1 MINLIERIEEA
12 HRAIRPHVM
21 VTPLVSARRLSA
33 ALGCEVL
40 LKADHLQPT
49 GSFKL
54 RGATNKQRLLSQNG
68 GHRRVLTAST
78 GNHGRAAAYAS
89 QFFDMDV
96 VVYMSANTAPENIA
110 AVEGLGASV
119 TLIEGGAL
127 AAEIAAR
134 RDSEEQGIPYLAPY
148 NDYDTIAGQ
157 GTVGLEISEQTDR
170 LDAAFICVGGG
181 GLAAGAGIALKERFP
196 GIEVI
201 GVSPQASQSMLSS
214 LAAGKIVETPE
225 WETLSDHSMGAV
237 EPGSVT
243 FPICQSVID
252 RTVAVSEDEIAQ
264 AMREIADGE
273 QWMIEGAAGV
283 AVAGLTRLAKQYR
296 GARVAVILCGR
307 NVPLDTFLRAMAM
320 STPLGS

>member
-1 MINLIERIEEA
+1 MTDLIERIEEA

-33 ALGCEVL
+33 ALGCELL
-40 LKADHLQPT
+40 LKADHFQPT

-54 RGATNKQRLLSQNG
+54 RGATNKLRLLSQAN
-68 GHRRVLTAST
+68 HRRVLTAST

-89 QFFDMDV
+89 RFFTIDV
-96 VVYMSANTAPENIA
+96 TVYMAANTPPANIA
-110 AVEGLGASV
+110 AVEGFGATV
-119 TLIEGGAL
+119 KLIEGGAL
-127 AAEIAAR
+127 DAELAAR
-134 RDSEEQGIPYLAPY
+134 RDSEAQGIPYLAPY
-148 NDYDTIAGQ
+148 NDFDTMAGQ
-157 GTVGLEISEQTDR
+157 GTVGLEISEQTEG
-170 LDAAFICVGGG
+170 LDAAFVCVGGG
-181 GLAAGAGIALKERFP
+181 GLAGGAGTALKHRFP

-243 FPICQSVID
+243 FPVCQSVID
-252 RTVAVSEDEIAQ
+252 RTVAVTEDEIAQ
-264 AMREIADGE
+264 AMREIANGE

-283 AVAGLTRLAKQYR
+283 AVAGLIRLAKQYR

-307 NVPLDTFLRAMAM
+307 NVALETFLKAMAM
-320 STPLGS
+320 STPQPD